1 MSTVAS
7 IVLAAGSGTRF
18 GHSINKVWLQL
29 NGKHIISRSLENSRA
44 NFSNV
49 RSILVINPDDEQF
62 AREALTKDGSLANTE
77 IVHGGATR
85 HESEYK
91 ALQYLKNDIEAG
103 LIDLVLIHDGARPLA
118 TAELFVAIAAG
129 AQTHG
134 GAIPTIALDPR
145 EMDTA
150 RDETVARVQTPQG
163 FRAQQI
169 LQAYEKAVV
178 SGFVAYSSAPASS
191 ARAIDFRSES
201 EETISTGKPS
211 SSTRDLNSRTS
222 SIPFI
227 TGMCK
232 SEHTRSNP
240 LSSKSIARAAAPSP
254 AASQVNPMS
263 SNILVITR
271 RITAESSTT
280 KALLITHILLF
291 L

>member
-1 MSTVAS
+1 MSAQTTVAS

-18 GHSINKVWLQL
+18 GHSMNKVWLQL

-62 AREALTKDGSLANTE
+62 AREALIKDGALANTE

-91 ALQYLKNDIEAG
+91 ALQYLKRDIEAG

-118 TAELFVAIAAG
+118 TPELFVAIADG

-134 GAIPTIALDPR
+134 GAIPTIALDAH

-163 FRAQQI
+163 FRAAQL
-169 LQAYEKAVV
+169 LQAYEKAAVA
-178 SGFVAYSSAPASS
+178 GFTGTDTAACMEEFFPEIKTVAVPGEIFNIKITYPQDL
-191 ARAIDFRSES
+191 AIAE
-201 EETISTGKPS
+201 
-211 SSTRDLNSRTS
+211 L
-222 SIPFI
+222 
-227 TGMCK
+227 
-232 SEHTRSNP
+232 
-240 LSSKSIARAAAPSP
+240 
-254 AASQVNPMS
+254 
-263 SNILVITR
+263 LVPVQ
-271 RITAESSTT
+271 
-280 KALLITHILLF
+280 
-291 L
+291 